1 MAKRTTKNL
10 SDVRLRAWVASGR
23 PVAKSDGDG
32 LTFTLSACGTAAWV
46 LRYRH
51 GARRKEINLGRYPD
65 MSLSLARTV
74 ASEQRLR
81 IGAGTDVAVEK
92 KRQRANARAAWT
104 VQQLVR
110 SYRTKVLPTLA
121 PVTVKCR
128 AGQINEILSH
138 FGSYVAVNVTADDAH
153 DWLEAV
159 AESRSYHAANNLR
172 KAAVSVFK
180 HAVAQRLIKADA
192 NPFTNVAMEAVAPK
206 PDTRQRIKLDASEI
220 GVFLRG
226 LREVD
231 ETDAMTWRLMLLTG
245 VRASEMIGAEWT
257 EVDFERAMW
266 RIPRERIKTRAR
278 MVDAEFAIPLPRVA
292 VDWFR
297 CLHALAGGSRWV
309 LPARVY
315 RQTDK
320 HADHERILMRLKVYT
335 AKLDG
340 CRDIVLHDLRST
352 MRSHLT
358 GTLNVRVE
366 VAEKCLNHKLGG
378 LLGVYDKGD
387 YMPQRAD
394 ALSRFADYM
403 DMLQTGGNVTPL
415 HRASSKPHAS
425 IP

>member
-1 MAKRTTKNL
+1 MAKRATRIL
-10 SDVRLRAWVASGR
+10 SDVQLRAWVASGR

-32 LTFTLSACGTAAWV
+32 LTFTLSGGGTASWV

-65 MSLSLARTV
+65 MSLSLARSM

-92 KRQRANARAAWT
+92 KRERAKARAAWT
-104 VQQLVR
+104 IQQLVR

-121 PVTVKCR
+121 PVTAKCR
-128 AGQINEILSH
+128 AGQINEILSR
-138 FGSYVAVNVTADDAH
+138 FGSYIVANVTADDAH

-159 AESRSYHAANNLR
+159 AESRSYHAASNLR

-180 HAVAQRLIKADA
+180 HAVAQRLIKSDA
-192 NPFTNVAMEAVAPK
+192 NPFINVAMEAVAAK
-206 PDTRQRIKLDASEI
+206 PETRQRIKLEPREI
-220 GVFLRG
+220 GAFLRG
-226 LREVD
+226 LCAVD

-245 VRASEMIGAEWT
+245 VRAGEMIGAEWT
-257 EVDFERAMW
+257 EVDFDRAMW

-278 MVDAEFAIPLPRVA
+278 MVDSLFAIPLPPVA

-315 RQTDK
+315 RQADK
-320 HADHERILMRLKVYT
+320 HADHERILMRLKAYT

-387 YMPQRAD
+387 YMPQRVD
-394 ALSRFADYM
+394 ALSRWADYM
-403 DMLQTGGNVTPL
+403 DMLQIGGNVAPL
-415 HRASSKPHAS
+415 HRVASKNLA
-425 IP
+425 